1 MISNAKRGCGNV
13 LDDARFEVVVC
24 KGCGATQLFS
34 AASKSLL
41 DELDHETVDVARTHP
56 FR

>member
-1 MISNAKRGCGNV
+1 MICNAKRGWGNV
-13 LDDARFEVVVC
+13 LDGARFEAVVC

-34 AASKSLL
+34 SQGLL
-41 DELDHETVDVARTHP
+41 DEVEHETVDVARTHP